1 MKGRCGKYLVKLGDK
16 KLRKDYYRIL
26 SIISVIFTLIS
37 IEPVTKC
44 IEKYIIFD
52 NDSVWRELLICYV
65 FSLILAYI
73 ILWIHANKKKKIE
86 LNINGNILEIRQGD
100 IFAEPHDVWKVI
112 NVNEFFDTELGGKES
127 LVSLESLQGKYL
139 KRYYSAGVTELDTRI
154 NEELS
159 CIQGKRKIV
168 RKCGKNI
175 RYPLGTLFCDM
186 KDDRR
191 YLLTAFSKMDNA
203 NRAYLSIK
211 DYVNFLMNFW
221 EEVDKVY
228 DGHSITVS
236 LFGTGIL
243 RLDSFDVTEQELLEL
258 IIWSFRNSHIRL
270 AYGAKVTILLYGAAV
285 EKINLYDL
293 EYKFRNNE

>member
-1 MKGRCGKYLVKLGDK
+1 MKGQCNKCLVKLGDK
-16 KLRKDYYRIL
+16 KLRRDYYKIL
-26 SIISVIFTLIS
+26 SVISVIFTLLS

-44 IEKYIIFD
+44 VEKYIIAD
-52 NDSVWRELLICYV
+52 NDDVWRVLLISYI
-65 FSLILAYI
+65 FSLVLAYI
-73 ILWIHANKKKKIE
+73 ILWIYANKKEKIK

-127 LVSLESLQGKYL
+127 LVSSESVQGKYL
-139 KRYYSAGVTELDTRI
+139 KKYYSTEVTELDARI

-159 CIQGKRKIV
+159 CVQGKRKIT
-168 RKCGKNI
+168 RKRGKNI
-175 RYPLGTLFCDM
+175 RYPLGTLFCDV

-191 YLLTAFSKMDNA
+191 YLLTAFSKMDDS
-203 NRAYLSIK
+203 NRAYLSMK

-221 EEVDKVY
+221 EEIDKVY
-228 DGHSITVS
+228 DGHSVTVS

-243 RLDSFDVTEQELLEL
+243 RMDSPDITEQDLLEL

-270 AYGAKVTILLYGAAV
+270 AYGAKVTILLYGEVV
-285 EKINLYDL
+285 EKINLFDL
-293 EYKFRNNE
+293 G